1 MVGKEILHGF
11 VETEVA
17 GMAIGDASILEEL
30 KLLRSLTSSDFIAL
44 APLQEHAGR
53 NCWKYVM
60 GNSNDRYQQ
69 MVIKVGLGLAGS
81 ALRLGRWVKLDDMH
95 PRINQERLNC
105 PLMLAEQ
112 LQTAAAFPLVTNS
125 SSQIKGLL
133 FIGKREHPRF
143 ERNELLAVH
152 DKIYTLAS
160 LLEGMK
166 EETAK

>member
-1 MVGKEILHGF
+1 MVGKEILHCF

-30 KLLRSLTSSDFIAL
+30 KLLRSLTSSDFITL
-44 APLQEHAGR
+44 APLQGHAGR
-53 NCWKYVM
+53 NCWKYVL

-81 ALRLGRWVKLDDMH
+81 ALRLGRWVKLDDTH
-95 PRINQERLNC
+95 PKISQERLNC

-112 LQTAAAFPLVTNS
+112 LKTAAVFPLVTNS

-133 FIGKREHPRF
+133 FIGKREQTRY
-143 ERNELLAVH
+143 ERYEFLAVQ

-160 LLEGMK
+160 YLEEIK